1 MVTIMG
7 DKWDYPELLV
17 TPVGTLF
24 VNVRS
29 AKLKRSSD
37 LLTGTADP
45 YVPPHVPIRSVSCS
59 PFRSLPIRPHF
70 SARNAQASAESRIG
84 ERD

>member
-1 MVTIMG
+1 MKG

-29 AKLKRSSD
+29 AKLLRSTD

-45 YVPPHVPIRSVSCS
+45 YVPPLTLTFPLRFCNLTQGKWEGCVHFTALLTTLIPPTRGCT
-59 PFRSLPIRPHF
+59 LP
-70 SARNAQASAESRIG
+70 
-84 ERD
+84 